1 MAALVEE
8 LAGVR
13 WHGFLLGKAAVRAGQ
28 YGFKNDGTHRV
39 LTIAPPLV
47 AKRNGHHV
55 TAAVGE
61 NNGLGYVLYL
71 KPKGQPSARGTVS
84 VLTAAWGRGRPAS
97 APARTVPWL
106 VLWGGASVVGA
117 SGGQRHRASSD

>member
-55 TAAVGE
+55 AAAEGE
-61 NNGLGYVLYL
+61 NKRTGVLIC
-71 KPKGQPSARGTVS
+71 T
-84 VLTAAWGRGRPAS
+84 
-97 APARTVPWL
+97 
-106 VLWGGASVVGA
+106 
-117 SGGQRHRASSD
+117 